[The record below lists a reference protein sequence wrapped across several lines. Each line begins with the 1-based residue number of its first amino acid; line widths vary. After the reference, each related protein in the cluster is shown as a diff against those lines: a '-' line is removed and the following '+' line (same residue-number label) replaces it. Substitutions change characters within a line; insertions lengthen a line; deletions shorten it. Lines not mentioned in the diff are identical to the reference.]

1 MTASLHVIFGMGSG
15 RLATIAHPRGDGWEA
30 DQLSALADGGV
41 TVLVS
46 ALTAPEQQRMG
57 FESTIAAA
65 AGLGVELVAF
75 PLGEGGVQREEA
87 AQVVLLAGRLA
98 ARVRAGQFVAT
109 QCFGGIGRSTLLA
122 CLTLVL
128 LGIGPSEAL
137 RRVTGGEEMPVTR
150 DWLHDFSLQRAGG
163 H

>member
-30 DQLSALADGGV
+30 DQLTALAERGV

-57 FESTIAAA
+57 FGETIAAA
-65 AGLGVELVAF
+65 AGLGVEVLAF
-75 PLGEGGVQREEA
+75 PLGESGVPREEA
-87 AQVVLLAGRLA
+87 TQVVLLAGRLA
-98 ARVRAGQFVAT
+98 AHVRAGHFVVT
-109 QCFGGIGRSTLLA
+109 QCFGGVGRSTLLA
-122 CLTLVL
+122 CLTLTL
-128 LGIGPSEAL
+128 LGIDPSDAL

-150 DWLHDFSLQRAGG
+150 DWLYDFSLQKA
-163 H
+163 

>member
-15 RLATIAHPRGDGWEA
+15 RLATIAHPRGDGWAA
-30 DQLSALADGGV
+30 DRLSALAGEGV

-57 FESTIAAA
+57 FDSTIATAA
-65 AGLGVELVAF
+65 ELGVELVSF

-98 ARVRAGQFVAT
+98 AHVRAGHFVAT

-128 LGIGPSEAL
+128 LGIGPSDAL
-137 RRVTGGEEMPVTR
+137 RRVTGGEQMPVTR
-150 DWLHDFSLQRAGG
+150 DWLHDFVLQKA
-163 H
+163 